1 MEKLGY
7 MCMCA
12 RRHVVGLMA
21 ESTYK
26 EFHGR
31 RVGTVPSP
39 REQNS
44 GSVLVVYGCG
54 ADTFKVKLEP
64 RGGRPWEK
72 FAVNLVV
79 VQRLLQLR

>member
-1 MEKLGY
+1 MYVRQEACGGAHGGEYKDPWPAGWDGAVPKAAEL
-7 MCMCA
+7 
-12 RRHVVGLMA
+12 RR
-21 ESTYK
+21 
-26 EFHGR
+26 
-31 RVGTVPSP
+31 
-39 REQNS
+39 
-44 GSVLVVYGCG
+44 SVLVVYGCG